1 MKKVLL
7 LLCIIIPTLAV
18 IAAEDYS
25 ARFIKSFSACEPV
38 TETTRIID
46 AKGSSI
52 PITKIVQGVREH
64 KCVYKQVII
73 RPTVRDITTCE
84 FPKPVLEEISTA
96 MKEENGE
103 KFNVELTINGENVM
117 LQGLTKSQ
125 IIWTQALNSEQVCKR
140 EIIPR

>member
-1 MKKVLL
+1 
-7 LLCIIIPTLAV
+7 
-18 IAAEDYS
+18 
-25 ARFIKSFSACEPV
+25 
-38 TETTRIID
+38 
-46 AKGSSI
+46 
-52 PITKIVQGVREH
+52 
-64 KCVYKQVII
+64 
-73 RPTVRDITTCE
+73 
-84 FPKPVLEEISTA
+84 VLEEISTA